1 MIEETKIVKAISLIN
16 KLTKQGEL
24 IWKINRNP
32 INVSLSGD
40 EKLNGY
46 TYETI
51 YNDQNLRLFKF
62 NSTFYSEYDTWEVSS
77 HHRLSFTE
85 SNGTSLWDF
94 PLGREVDDLYE
105 TVRFKTSNVESFF
118 DKLNLDTNEDDL
130 PF

>member
-1 MIEETKIVKAISLIN
+1 MIEESRIVKAISLIN

-32 INVSLSGD
+32 ANVSLSGD

-46 TYETI
+46 VYETK
-51 YNDQNLRLFKF
+51 YNGQDLRLFKI

-85 SNGTSLWDF
+85 SNGASLWDF
-94 PLGREVDDLYE
+94 PIGREVDDLYE
-105 TVRFKTSNVESFF
+105 TVRFKTSNVESFLE
-118 DKLNLDTNEDDL
+118 KLNLEPDDDDL